1 VTAAMTMKRSWRRV
15 LRHLAMDR
23 ADVHRFLPPSAL
35 ARIEKTI
42 GEGEA
47 RHAGQVCFAVEAALP
62 LARVWHRVT
71 PRERAVEAFG
81 LLRVWDTEHNDGVL
95 IYLLLADRDV
105 EIVADR
111 GIHEKVGDEAWTA
124 ICRKMEK
131 EFRAGR
137 YAEAVE
143 EGVRAVSDLLATHSP
158 HTGGDRNEIPDKPI
172 VL

>member
-1 VTAAMTMKRSWRRV
+1 MKRTWRRM
-15 LRHLAMDR
+15 LRHLVMDR
-23 ADVHRFLPPSAL
+23 ADVHRFLPPSAI
-35 ARIEKTI
+35 ARIEQVI
-42 GEGEA
+42 AEGEA

-62 LARVWHRVT
+62 FSRVWQRVT
-71 PRERAVEAFG
+71 PRQRAMEAFG

-111 GIHEKVGDEAWTA
+111 GIHAKVGNDAWTA
-124 ICRKMEK
+124 ICAKMEK
-131 EFRAGR
+131 AFRAGR

-143 EGVRAVSDLLATHSP
+143 EGVRAVGDLLAQHSP
-158 HTGGDRNEIPDKPI
+158 DRGSERNEIPDKPI

>member
-1 VTAAMTMKRSWRRV
+1 MKRTWRRM
-15 LRHLAMDR
+15 LRHLVMDR

-35 ARIEKTI
+35 ARIEQVI
-42 GEGEA
+42 GEGEG

-62 LARVWHRVT
+62 FSRVWQRVT
-71 PRERAVEAFG
+71 PRQRAMEAFG

-111 GIHEKVGDEAWTA
+111 GIHAKVGDDAWTA
-124 ICRKMEK
+124 ICRKMETA
-131 EFRAGR
+131 FRAGR

-143 EGVRAVSDLLATHSP
+143 EGVRAVGELLVQHSP
-158 HTGGDRNEIPDKPI
+158 HTGAERNEIPDRPI

>member
-1 VTAAMTMKRSWRRV
+1 MKRTWRRL
-15 LRHLAMDR
+15 LRHLVMDR
-23 ADVHRFLPPSAL
+23 ADVQRFLPPQAL
-35 ARIEKTI
+35 ARIEQVI
-42 GEGEA
+42 GDGEA

-62 LARVWHRVT
+62 FSRVWHGVT
-71 PRERAVEAFG
+71 PRQRAMEAFG

-111 GIHEKVGDEAWTA
+111 GIHAKVGDDAWTA
-124 ICRKMEK
+124 ICREMEK
-131 EFRAGR
+131 AFRAGR

-143 EGVRAVSDLLATHSP
+143 EGVRAVADLLAQHSP
-158 HTGGDRNEIPDKPI
+158 DTGAERNEIPDRPI

>member
-1 VTAAMTMKRSWRRV
+1 MKRTWRRM
-15 LRHLAMDR
+15 LRHLVMDR

-35 ARIEKTI
+35 ARIEQII

-62 LARVWHRVT
+62 FARVWDRVT
-71 PRERAVEAFG
+71 PRQRAMEAFAS
-81 LLRVWDTEHNDGVL
+81 LRVWDTEHNDGVL

-111 GIHEKVGDEAWTA
+111 GIHAKVGDEAWTA
-124 ICRKMEK
+124 ICADMEK
-131 EFRAGR
+131 AFRAGQ

-143 EGVRAVSDLLATHSP
+143 KGVRAVSDLLARHSP
-158 HTGGDRNEIPDKPI
+158 NVDGERNEIPDRPI

>member
-1 VTAAMTMKRSWRRV
+1 M

-23 ADVHRFLPPSAL
+23 GDVHRFLPPSAF
-35 ARIEKTI
+35 ARIEQLI

-62 LARVWHRVT
+62 FSRVWHRVT
-71 PRERAVEAFG
+71 PRQRAMEAFSS
-81 LLRVWDTEHNDGVL
+81 LRVWDTEHNDGVL

-111 GIHEKVGDEAWTA
+111 GIHAKVGDEAWTA

-131 EFRAGR
+131 AFRAGR

-143 EGVRAVSDLLATHSP
+143 EGVRAVGDLLAQHSP
-158 HTGGDRNEIPDKPI
+158 QTGPERNEIPDKPI

>member
-1 VTAAMTMKRSWRRV
+1 MKRTWRRV
-15 LRHLAMDR
+15 LRHLVMDR

-35 ARIEKTI
+35 ARIEKVI

-62 LARVWHRVT
+62 FARVWHRVT
-71 PRERAVEAFG
+71 PRERAMEAFG
-81 LLRVWDTEHNDGVL
+81 LLRVWDTENNDGVL

-111 GIHEKVGDEAWTA
+111 GIHAKVGDDAWNA
-124 ICRKMEK
+124 ICHRMEK
-131 EFRAGR
+131 AFRAGQ

-143 EGVRAVSDLLATHSP
+143 EGVLAVSDLLAQHSP
-158 HTGGDRNEIPDKPI
+158 DTGGERNEIPDKPI

>member
-1 VTAAMTMKRSWRRV
+1 MAMERTWRRMV
-15 LRHLAMDR
+15 RHLAMDR
-23 ADVHRFLPPSAL
+23 ADVHRFLPPDAL
-35 ARIEKTI
+35 ARIEQAI

-62 LARVWHRVT
+62 FSRVWERVT
-71 PRERAVEAFG
+71 PRQRALEAFG

-95 IYLLLADRDV
+95 IYVLLADRDV

-111 GIHEKVGDEAWTA
+111 GIHAKVGDAAWTA
-124 ICRKMEK
+124 ICRKMESA
-131 EFRAGR
+131 FRAGR

-143 EGVRAVSDLLATHSP
+143 EGVRAVSDLLAQHSP
-158 HTGGDRNEIPDKPI
+158 QAGGARNEIPDKPV